1 MNEREGRRIR
11 RLSLGL
17 VGAGLLIVAA
27 TPALGAS
34 RVVHVLPT
42 TGVVDSVMAG
52 YLSEGIA
59 KAAREGGDAVVIELD
74 TPGGSLEATNR
85 IVSALLESP
94 IPTIVWVAPAGGRA
108 ASAGTFITLAGHVA
122 AMAPGTSIGAASPVG
137 SGGEELTGTIGDK
150 VRNDAVAKITAIAEE
165 RGRDVEWARRTVT
178 EAWSSPAS
186 EAVEAGAVDFIAAS
200 LPELLEKASGRTV
213 TVAGKPVTLD
223 LAGATTTDLPMNP
236 FQQLLHLLSDPTI
249 ALILFTIGF
258 YGLLFELQNPNFVTG
273 ILGAL
278 AIILAFIG
286 FGSLP
291 LNVAGL
297 ILIGLAV
304 VLLVLEATVASH
316 GLLTVGAVVT
326 FVLGAAALYT
336 EPGSPTLPAVTVS
349 WPIVGIVA
357 GSAAL
362 FGLLVARAA
371 LGTRR
376 LPPIGI
382 GVGSGWVGDAAGVA
396 PGAGSVGRV
405 HASLDPDGT
414 VVVAS
419 EEWSARSTSGV
430 TIARGEAIRVVGREG
445 LSLLVEPAP
454 APDRGVD
461 AGSAIGLAS
470 DAPPG
475 ATALS

>member
-1 MNEREGRRIR
+1 MNDRVARRNR
-11 RLSLGL
+11 RFSLCLAGVGL
-17 VGAGLLIVAA
+17 VLVAA
-27 TPALGAS
+27 APAVGAS

-59 KAAREGGDAVVIELD
+59 KAAREGDAAIVIELD

-137 SGGEELTGTIGDK
+137 SGGEDLTGTIGQK

-186 EAVEAGAVDFIAAS
+186 EAVAVGAVDFIAAS
-200 LPELLEKASGRTV
+200 LPEVLEKASGRTV
-213 TVAGKPVTLD
+213 TVAGQPVTLD
-223 LAGATTTDLPMNP
+223 LVGAATPDLPMNP

-249 ALILFTIGF
+249 ALILFTVGF

-316 GLLTVGAVVT
+316 GLLTVGALVT

-349 WPIVGIVA
+349 WPTVGILA
-357 GSAAL
+357 GSAAV

-371 LGTRR
+371 VGTRR
-376 LPPIGI
+376 LPLVAI
-382 GVGSGWVGDAAGVA
+382 GSGTGSAGDATVVA
-396 PGAGSVGRV
+396 PGAGSVGLV
-405 HASLDPDGT
+405 HASLAPSGT

-419 EEWSARSTSGV
+419 EEWSARSASGAS
-430 TIARGEAIRVVGREG
+430 IGRGEPVLVVGREG
-445 LSLLVEPAP
+445 LTLLVEAT
-454 APDRGVD
+454 PDPRRGAD
-461 AGSAIGLAS
+461 AGVVARTAS
-470 DAPPG
+470 GSPPG
-475 ATALS
+475 AAALG